1 MRFTPT
7 DEQRAFTGAL
17 DALLAGA
24 DAPGAAR
31 AWSEGDTAPGLA
43 LWRRLAEQGVH
54 ALAVP
59 EESGGLGAGPVD
71 LVLALEVV
79 GRHALP
85 GPWVESVAFLPALL
99 GPGKELAALAEGAVG
114 TAAAPPLAPRA
125 VDADVADQ
133 VWVLADEGVRR
144 ARPGS
149 AHRSVDAARRLVDV
163 TGEGEPT
170 PVPDAGRALDLAVL
184 ASAAQLLGLG
194 ERLLDDTVA
203 YVKQRRQFGREIGS
217 YQALKHRLADV
228 RITLDFAAPL
238 VHGAAVTF
246 DSGPA
251 AGDRPEDRGRAVSA
265 ARIAAGDAAYL
276 ATRAAL
282 QLHGA
287 IGYTRELDLSLP
299 LLKVRALVSAW
310 GTPSLHRRRV
320 LDRLTGTGA

>member
-31 AWSEGDTAPGLA
+31 AWSEADAGPGLA

-99 GPGKELAALAEGAVG
+99 APGKEVAALAEGAVG
-114 TAAAPPLAPRA
+114 TAAAPPYATRA

-133 VWVLADEGVRR
+133 VWVLGDDGLRR
-144 ARPGS
+144 ARPG
-149 AHRSVDAARRLVDV
+149 AVHRSVDPARRLVDV
-163 TGEGEPT
+163 TGEGEVVAPCGE
-170 PVPDAGRALDLAVL
+170 DRAVDLAVL
-184 ASAAQLLGLG
+184 ASSAQLLGLG

-228 RITLDFAAPL
+228 RIALDFAAPL
-238 VHGAAVTF
+238 VRGAAVTF
-246 DSGPA
+246 DSEGAP
-251 AGDRPEDRGRAVSA
+251 GDRLEDRVRAVSA
-265 ARIAAGDAAYL
+265 ARVAAGDAAYL
-276 ATRAAL
+276 AARAAL

-287 IGYTRELDLSLP
+287 VGYTRELDLTLP
-299 LLKVRALVSAW
+299 LLKVRALGGAW

-320 LDRLTGTGA
+320 LERLTGTGA